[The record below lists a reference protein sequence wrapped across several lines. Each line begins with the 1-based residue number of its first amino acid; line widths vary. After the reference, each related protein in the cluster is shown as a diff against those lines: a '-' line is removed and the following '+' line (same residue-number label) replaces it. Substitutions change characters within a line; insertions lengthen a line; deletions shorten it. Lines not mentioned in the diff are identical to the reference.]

1 MRASIIQSRPAGSAA
16 LAVAA
21 SALAFCAAPHGR
33 AAVLFDAPGHAAV
46 EGARVAA
53 SGGEPGVAWTLLD
66 WRGRET
72 GVSGKFDE
80 EGKVDLPPLPL
91 GYYRMVEERDGKRS
105 TSSLATLAVVPPPKA
120 PPLVTRHSS
129 LVTDEPAAAGSFFG
143 ADCAIDELFRQQDC
157 PWNGGDAIRTVAD
170 LAQLAGFT
178 HVRGRHNWGGMQ
190 PKPDAAPN
198 CAKLAANA
206 ALFRERG
213 IGVSGLFYGTPGWA
227 CDNSPRKL
235 PTDLG
240 VLYRS
245 CRDIATAFGDTIADW
260 EFFNETD
267 IGFLQAPAWDYASAF
282 KAASLGFKA
291 GRPET
296 PVLCAGFCTAPD
308 GLYVKLFL
316 ENDAAPYFDAFNY
329 HTYAAQSQYPAFVR
343 TIRET
348 LGRAGAED
356 KPIWITESG
365 TNFEGPAKNDSVRK
379 GFKAHSPE
387 QELVVAEFAPK
398 SQIALQMQG
407 VERDFFFILAA
418 YSERG
423 GGKDWGL
430 IRRDGTVK
438 PAYAALATLA
448 REVGDAR
455 LLGALETPPGLRAYL
470 YEHADGSQTVAFWSV
485 SPMDTAT
492 DGNNTVIRPE
502 PELARTFPIA
512 PLQEGGVAQGDG
524 GSTAHTPV
532 GPLRLVDLCGSVST
546 IVTEAD
552 GSLMLNATRYPA
564 YLTGLR
570 GLKAATGAKAP
581 RSDIGDVAAKAAT
594 SPIIPRLILAPGD
607 FDISNN
613 KTLAVAKGDE
623 SHIRVQFWNFAD
635 TVATGTVE
643 AAGALLDGLPSGP
656 VTIAPFACAEFECV
670 LRPITDSKQTEASS
684 AATLVL
690 RGQFNGR
697 EASRLSMPV
706 FFEKEFLA
714 SCETVPLEWRDLAK
728 WTRNDSADTYDIAWD
743 EAEQAIRFEVEWKTP
758 GVGRWFYPVLS
769 LPPGTLDGAM
779 RASFEVKSAQDKIE
793 NDFGS
798 AHFML
803 VRGKKGGS
811 PAEWLTYSPPIGT
824 WERRYVELSA
834 CPNLGEVD
842 AVRIGANPSG
852 MRLTFWIR
860 NLVLL
865 KAAKPAKPATPI
877 RVALTFDDSLKD
889 HLLIAAPMLEERG
902 WRGTFCIVTDW
913 IGKDERRLTWDD
925 VRELISRGH
934 EIATH
939 TKSHQNLMTLLNAGK
954 EDEIRR
960 EIGESADKILK
971 ETGFAPRFMFSP
983 FCCQNETTARICS
996 ELGLRQ
1002 AAGTRYNFG
1011 SNNCDRVASFVTD
1024 LSKKGAKRADIL
1036 THGVSAAD
1044 HGGWCPF
1051 VDRESFRKHLDAIAE
1066 LERQGKIIVT
1076 DYDGMV
1082 SDCALKA
1089 KAWPRHGVLSLSFD
1103 DASFDQWEAAF
1114 PLFKKYDAR
1123 TTFFVIGTNRVDFMK
1138 KALAAGHEI
1147 GLHGFRHMN
1156 ATPTVE
1162 DRGEDWFWK
1171 TDIVP
1176 QIDALGKAGIPLR
1189 SYAYPNCRRTD
1200 RTDALFFTNGF
1211 ARVRGTGKTFPPNP
1225 NPHDPKGEKLD
1236 KWRPVATT
1244 DWLFYPAADFLNA
1257 RLVPNVIMGENYH
1270 TDIDDILRA
1279 MERAGERGEAL
1290 FIVSHGIARDAKGIS
1305 MKTEWLERM
1314 LSSANDLG
1322 LLVRGIR

>member
-1 MRASIIQSRPAGSAA
+1 MKQSSAIPYDRCAPVQPQGRTGHSPAA

-21 SALAFCAAPHGR
+21 AAFTVVATYCR

-53 SGGEPGVAWTLLD
+53 SGCVPGTSWTLLD

-80 EGKVDLPPLPL
+80 EGKADLPPLPR

-105 TSSLATLAVVPPPKA
+105 TASLATLAVVPPPKA
-120 PPLVTRHSS
+120 PQLVTHHSS
-129 LVTDEPAAAGSFFG
+129 LVTNDSAAAGSFFG

-157 PWNGGDAIRTVAD
+157 PWNGGDAFRTVAD
-170 LAQLAGFT
+170 LAHLAGFT

-190 PKPDAAPN
+190 PQPDVAPN
-198 CAKLAANA
+198 CAKLAGNA

-213 IGVSGLFYGTPGWA
+213 IGVSGLFYSTPGWA
-227 CDNSPRKL
+227 CDNSARTL

-245 CRDIATAFGDTIADW
+245 CRDITAAFGDTIADW
-260 EFFNETD
+260 EFFNEPD
-267 IGFLQAPAWDYASAF
+267 IGFLKAPAWDYASAF

-291 GRPET
+291 GRSEM

-316 ENDAAPYFDAFNY
+316 DNDTASYFDAFNY
-329 HTYAAQSQYPAFVR
+329 HTYAAPSQYPAFVR

-348 LGRAGAED
+348 LGRAGAEE

-407 VERDFFFILAA
+407 IARDFFFILAA
-418 YSERG
+418 YNERG

-502 PELARTFPIA
+502 PELAREWVLHPA
-512 PLQEGGVAQGDG
+512 ASSA
-524 GSTAHTPV
+524 GS
-532 GPLRLVDLCGSVST
+532 LRLVDLCGSVSNIAT
-546 IVTEAD
+546 KAD

-564 YLTGLR
+564 YITGRLN
-570 GLKAATGAKAP
+570 LKAAEQP
-581 RSDIGDVAAKAAT
+581 RKTLDGVAANGRDTA
-594 SPIIPRLILAPGD
+594 SPIIPRAILAPGD

-623 SHIRVQFWNFAD
+623 SHIRVQFWNFSD

-643 AAGALLDGLPSGP
+643 AAGAVLDGLPSGP
-656 VTIAPFACAEFECV
+656 VTIEPFKCAEFACV
-670 LRPITDSKQTEASS
+670 LRPATDGKRTEANS

-690 RGQFNGR
+690 RGKFNDH

-714 SCETVPLEWRDLAK
+714 SCETVPLDWRDLAK

-779 RASFEVKSAQDKIE
+779 RSSFEVKSAQDKIE

-811 PAEWLTYSPPIGT
+811 PAEWLTYSSPIGT

-842 AVRIGANPSG
+842 AVRIGANPCG
-852 MRLTFWIR
+852 MRLTFWVR
-860 NLVLL
+860 N
-865 KAAKPAKPATPI
+865 
-877 RVALTFDDSLKD
+877 
-889 HLLIAAPMLEERG
+889 IA
-902 WRGTFCIVTDW
+902 
-913 IGKDERRLTWDD
+913 
-925 VRELISRGH
+925 
-934 EIATH
+934 
-939 TKSHQNLMTLLNAGK
+939 
-954 EDEIRR
+954 
-960 EIGESADKILK
+960 ILK
-971 ETGFAPRFMFSP
+971 PS
-983 FCCQNETTARICS
+983 S
-996 ELGLRQ
+996 
-1002 AAGTRYNFG
+1002 GT
-1011 SNNCDRVASFVTD
+1011 
-1024 LSKKGAKRADIL
+1024 
-1036 THGVSAAD
+1036 
-1044 HGGWCPF
+1044 P
-1051 VDRESFRKHLDAIAE
+1051 
-1066 LERQGKIIVT
+1066 
-1076 DYDGMV
+1076 
-1082 SDCALKA
+1082 
-1089 KAWPRHGVLSLSFD
+1089 
-1103 DASFDQWEAAF
+1103 
-1114 PLFKKYDAR
+1114 
-1123 TTFFVIGTNRVDFMK
+1123 
-1138 KALAAGHEI
+1138 
-1147 GLHGFRHMN
+1147 
-1156 ATPTVE
+1156 
-1162 DRGEDWFWK
+1162 
-1171 TDIVP
+1171 
-1176 QIDALGKAGIPLR
+1176 
-1189 SYAYPNCRRTD
+1189 
-1200 RTDALFFTNGF
+1200 
-1211 ARVRGTGKTFPPNP
+1211 
-1225 NPHDPKGEKLD
+1225 
-1236 KWRPVATT
+1236 
-1244 DWLFYPAADFLNA
+1244 
-1257 RLVPNVIMGENYH
+1257 
-1270 TDIDDILRA
+1270 
-1279 MERAGERGEAL
+1279 
-1290 FIVSHGIARDAKGIS
+1290 
-1305 MKTEWLERM
+1305 
-1314 LSSANDLG
+1314 
-1322 LLVRGIR
+1322 

>member
-1 MRASIIQSRPAGSAA
+1 MNQSSANPYDRCAPVLPQGRAGHSPAA
-16 LAVAA
+16 LAFAA
-21 SALAFCAAPHGR
+21 AALAIFAATYGR

-53 SGGEPGVAWTLLD
+53 SGGEPGVAWMLLD

-80 EGKVDLPPLPL
+80 EGKADLSPLPR

-105 TSSLATLAVVPPPKA
+105 TASLATLAVVPPPKA
-120 PPLVTRHSS
+120 PPLGTPPLVTRHSS
-129 LVTDEPAAAGSFFG
+129 LVTENPAAAGSFFG

-190 PKPDAAPN
+190 PKPDVAPN

-206 ALFRERG
+206 ALFRDRG

-227 CDNSPRKL
+227 CNNSARQL

-240 VLYRS
+240 ILYRS
-245 CRDIATAFGDTIADW
+245 CRDIAAAFGDTIADW
-260 EFFNETD
+260 EFFNEPD
-267 IGFLQAPAWDYASAF
+267 IGFLKAPAWDYASAF

-291 GRPET
+291 GRPDT

-316 ENDAAPYFDAFNY
+316 ENGTASYFDVFNY

-407 VERDFFFILAA
+407 IERDFFFILAA

-455 LLGALETPPGLRAYL
+455 LLGALDTPPGLRAYL

-492 DGNNTVIRPE
+492 DGNNTVIQPE
-502 PELARTFPIA
+502 PELARPLPIA
-512 PLQEGGVAQGDG
+512 PLREGGVAEGDG
-524 GSTAHTPV
+524 GSTVHPSA
-532 GPLRLVDLCGSVST
+532 GPLRLIDLCGSVST
-546 IVTEAD
+546 IAPEAD
-552 GSLMLNATRYPA
+552 GSLVLNATRYPA

-581 RSDIGDVAAKAAT
+581 RPDIGDVAAKAAT
-594 SPIIPRLILAPGD
+594 SPIIPRVILAPGD

-623 SHIRVQFWNFAD
+623 SHVRVQFWNFSD

-643 AAGALLDGLPSGP
+643 AAGAVLEGLPEGEIA
-656 VTIAPFACAEFECV
+656 IAPFACAEFECV
-670 LRPITDSKQTEASS
+670 LRAAADNKRTTTSSAAADNKRTTVSSAATDGKGTGASS

-714 SCETVPLEWRDLAK
+714 SCETVPIDWRDLGK

-769 LPPGTLDGAM
+769 LPLGTLDGAM

-811 PAEWLTYSPPIGT
+811 PAEWLTYSSPIGT

-852 MRLTFWIR
+852 MRLTFWVR
-860 NLVLL
+860 NIVLL
-865 KAAKPAKPATPI
+865 KPSSAKP
-877 RVALTFDDSLKD
+877 
-889 HLLIAAPMLEERG
+889 
-902 WRGTFCIVTDW
+902 
-913 IGKDERRLTWDD
+913 
-925 VRELISRGH
+925 
-934 EIATH
+934 
-939 TKSHQNLMTLLNAGK
+939 
-954 EDEIRR
+954 
-960 EIGESADKILK
+960 
-971 ETGFAPRFMFSP
+971 
-983 FCCQNETTARICS
+983 
-996 ELGLRQ
+996 
-1002 AAGTRYNFG
+1002 
-1011 SNNCDRVASFVTD
+1011 
-1024 LSKKGAKRADIL
+1024 
-1036 THGVSAAD
+1036 
-1044 HGGWCPF
+1044 
-1051 VDRESFRKHLDAIAE
+1051 
-1066 LERQGKIIVT
+1066 
-1076 DYDGMV
+1076 
-1082 SDCALKA
+1082 
-1089 KAWPRHGVLSLSFD
+1089 
-1103 DASFDQWEAAF
+1103 
-1114 PLFKKYDAR
+1114 
-1123 TTFFVIGTNRVDFMK
+1123 
-1138 KALAAGHEI
+1138 
-1147 GLHGFRHMN
+1147 
-1156 ATPTVE
+1156 
-1162 DRGEDWFWK
+1162 
-1171 TDIVP
+1171 
-1176 QIDALGKAGIPLR
+1176 
-1189 SYAYPNCRRTD
+1189 
-1200 RTDALFFTNGF
+1200 
-1211 ARVRGTGKTFPPNP
+1211 
-1225 NPHDPKGEKLD
+1225 
-1236 KWRPVATT
+1236 
-1244 DWLFYPAADFLNA
+1244 
-1257 RLVPNVIMGENYH
+1257 
-1270 TDIDDILRA
+1270 
-1279 MERAGERGEAL
+1279 
-1290 FIVSHGIARDAKGIS
+1290 
-1305 MKTEWLERM
+1305 
-1314 LSSANDLG
+1314 
-1322 LLVRGIR
+1322 